1 MLSRMN
7 EKPPTRQMHLQAL
20 HTKDKEEMATFHS
33 GTQTQHSSQNLQ
45 SKKCRFPYLLQREET
60 RVRSPHFHF

>member
-45 SKKCRFPYLLQREET
+45 SKKMQISLFITTGRDKG
-60 RVRSPHFHF
+60 